1 MEGVIEVVISF
12 TSWMISEKLVEY
24 SWIYK
29 DMVHISENL
38 KKTLVKKSLPPLI
51 AEEVKCFVWV
61 YF

>member
-1 MEGVIEVVISF
+1 MEGVIEVVVSF

-51 AEEVKCFVWV
+51 AEEVKCFV
-61 YF
+61 

>member
-29 DMVHISENL
+29 YMVQINENL
-38 KKTLVKKSLPPLI
+38 KKTLVKKSIPPLI
-51 AEEVKCFVWV
+51 AEEVKCFV
-61 YF
+61 

>member
-29 DMVHISENL
+29 DMVHINENL
-38 KKTLVKKSLPPLI
+38 KKTLVKKSIPPLI
-51 AEEVKCFVWV
+51 AEEVKCFV
-61 YF
+61 

>member
-51 AEEVKCFVWV
+51 AEEVKCFV
-61 YF
+61 